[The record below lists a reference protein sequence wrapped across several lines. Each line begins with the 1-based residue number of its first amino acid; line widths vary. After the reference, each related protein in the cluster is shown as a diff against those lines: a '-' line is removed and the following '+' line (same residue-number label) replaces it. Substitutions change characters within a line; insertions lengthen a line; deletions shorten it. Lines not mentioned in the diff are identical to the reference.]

1 MSYEAPVSL
10 RTYFC
15 QLLVLAGG
23 LTFASKRT
31 ARLNRSWCFRL
42 RAPPRLTGAE
52 LRKIRVLLADDFP
65 RLLELVRTVLDRE
78 VEIVGCVDN
87 GESLVEAAIKLR
99 PDVIVTDI
107 SMPGLSGL
115 LAVERLRESG
125 CVSKVIFL
133 TAHSDTDYVD
143 AALKTGALAYV
154 FKVSMVADLLFA
166 IQEVLAGRVFVS
178 CARV

>member
-1 MSYEAPVSL
+1 
-10 RTYFC
+10 
-15 QLLVLAGG
+15 VL
-23 LTFASKRT
+23 
-31 ARLNRSWCFRL
+31 RL
-42 RAPPRLTGAE
+42 RIFELVWAPPRLTGAE
-52 LRKIRVLLADDFP
+52 LPKIRVLLADDFP
-65 RLLELVRTVLDRE
+65 RLLDLVRTVLDRE

-87 GESLVEAAIKLR
+87 GESLVEAAMKLR

-115 LAVERLRESG
+115 VAVDRLRESG
-125 CVSKVIFL
+125 CLSKIVFL

-154 FKVSMVADLLFA
+154 FKASMVADLLFA

-178 CARV
+178 CLRV